1 MRNKRGKVIM
11 PKKRLEKKTKKGLFL
26 GQKLSENY
34 TVYHHG
40 LLLSLVYWSESWV
53 GQAHGKYWLSL

>member
-1 MRNKRGKVIM
+1 M
-11 PKKRLEKKTKKGLFL
+11 PKKRLEKTKTKKGLFL